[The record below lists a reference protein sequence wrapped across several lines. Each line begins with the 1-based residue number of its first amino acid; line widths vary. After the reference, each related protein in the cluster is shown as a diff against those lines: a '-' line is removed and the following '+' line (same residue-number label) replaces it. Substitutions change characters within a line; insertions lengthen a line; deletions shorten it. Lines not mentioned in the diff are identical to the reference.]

1 MLQLELRCTKT
12 GVKNLHQE
20 AEKFYLSVYFE
31 ANGHGTCLANKK
43 LLQHWAETAG
53 IDQVQGPAAPA
64 AAAAAAAAAA
74 GEAPAAGAAAV
85 EDEAAEGA
93 AAEGAAAVAAVA
105 AAEAAAEGC
114 C

>member
-53 IDQVQGPAAPA
+53 IDQVQGPAA
-64 AAAAAAAAAA
+64 AAAAAAAA
-74 GEAPAAGAAAV
+74 GEAPAAEAAAV
-85 EDEAAEGA
+85 EAEAAEGA

-105 AAEAAAEGC
+105 AAEAPAEGC